1 MYKYQDVIILNNN
14 LQPEEVKGI
23 FKRCKVA
30 LPDGG
35 VGEVALPDGGVGELE
50 LAYIKA
56 QKSKYKMYEL
66 STGLFCIEENS
77 IKLLDNLLEAGF
89 GIRIYESL
97 NSPHMD
103 KYRDKILQYKYNKL
117 IKVIKKGLHNV

>member
-35 VGEVALPDGGVGELE
+35 VGELE
-50 LAYIKA
+50 LAYIKD

-89 GIRIYESL
+89 GIRIYKAL
-97 NSPHMD
+97 NSPRMD
-103 KYRDKILQYKYNKL
+103 KYRDKILQYRYNKL
-117 IKVIKKGLHNV
+117 IKKGIGDV

>member
-23 FKRCKVA
+23 FKRCKI
-30 LPDGG
+30 
-35 VGEVALPDGGVGELE
+35 ALPDGGVGELE

-56 QKSKYKMYEL
+56 SKLKYKMYEL
-66 STGLFCIEENS
+66 STGLFCLEEKSIE
-77 IKLLDNLLEAGF
+77 LLDNLLEAGF
-89 GIRIYESL
+89 GIRIYEAS

-103 KYRDKILQYKYNKL
+103 KYRDKILQYRYNKL
-117 IKVIKKGLHNV
+117 IKKGLHNV